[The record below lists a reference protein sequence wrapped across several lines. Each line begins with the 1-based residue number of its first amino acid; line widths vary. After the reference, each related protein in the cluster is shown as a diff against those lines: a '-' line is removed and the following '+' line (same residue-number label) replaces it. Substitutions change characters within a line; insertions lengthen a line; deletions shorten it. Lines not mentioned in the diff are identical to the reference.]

1 LRLVIAM
8 KSPKANNPLHQSQEN
23 SDDGV
28 FLPEPSLFSEIAA
41 DYSATGLSLRPHILS
56 LLREEAPYSG
66 CTPAAELGKLSM
78 GRFVRVA
85 GLVTGRQRPGT
96 AKGTVFVTLED
107 ETGNINLV
115 VWSKVQQN
123 FRSELM
129 TAKLLLVKGRVE
141 TEQSVTHVIAGSL
154 EDRTQDIEAL
164 SLKSRDFH

>member
-1 LRLVIAM
+1 M
-8 KSPKANNPLHQSQEN
+8 KSPKANNLLNRPS
-23 SDDGV
+23 SDSNDGV
-28 FLPEPSLFSEIAA
+28 VLSEPSLFSEITA
-41 DYSATGLSLRPHILS
+41 DYSATGLSLRPHIMS
-56 LLREEAPYSG
+56 LLREGVPYSG
-66 CTPAAELGKLSM
+66 CTPAAELGGLSM

-107 ETGNINLV
+107 ETGNINVV

-129 TAKLLLVKGRVE
+129 TAKLLLIKGRVE

-164 SLKSRDFH
+164 ALKSRDFH